1 MSNSHEI
8 ISKKNTENQ
17 TIEWKREW
25 KDEYLDWICGFA
37 NSQGG
42 RFFIGIDDKG
52 HVHGLAN
59 REKLLKDIPNQI
71 RQAMG
76 IVPEVNLHS
85 DNRGHEYLEI
95 VVAPYPVPLSVK
107 GKYFIRSGATNQLLS
122 GLDLDRF
129 MQQKTGLRWESLP
142 ILSLQMDDLDDRII
156 ETFLKKA
163 IAKGRVAQEAQ
174 SDSKLDLIKR
184 LRLINGDYLT
194 NAAALLFCKELS
206 YFFTGAYIKIGFF
219 VSDAE
224 IIYQDEIGGPLLQ
237 QIDQALDILYL
248 KYLKAKITY
257 QGIQRIESYPYP
269 LEALREAV
277 LNAIIHKDY
286 SSGVPIQISV
296 YDDRLYIGNVGQLPT
311 EWSLEVLLGKHVSIP
326 FNPVIARVF
335 YLIGYIESWGRG
347 VEKIMTACKNDG
359 IPEPEYAV
367 RPADIML
374 KFTAHPD
381 RIIPSGHTVIGNG
394 FTDVTYNLTDASK
407 ILTDNL
413 TDVTDNLTDI
423 TDNLTDA
430 SEILTDNLTDKELS
444 VLKLIL
450 ENNFYTTSD
459 LATKLDV
466 SRQTI
471 TNRLKTLQEKEV
483 IRRIGSDR
491 KGRWEVI

>member
-1 MSNSHEI
+1 M
-8 ISKKNTENQ
+8 NTENQ
-17 TIEWKREW
+17 TTECKREW

-42 RFFIGIDDKG
+42 RLFIGIDDKG
-52 HVHGLAN
+52 HIHGLGN
-59 REKLLKDIPNQI
+59 RDKLLKDIPNQI

-85 DNRGHEYLEI
+85 NNRGHEYLEI

-122 GLDLDRF
+122 GPALDRF
-129 MQQKTGLRWESLP
+129 MQQKIGLRLESLP
-142 ILSLQMDDLDDRII
+142 ILSLRMDDLDDRMID
-156 ETFLKKA
+156 TFLKKA
-163 IAKGRVAQEAQ
+163 IAKGRIAPEAQ
-174 SDSKLDLIKR
+174 SDSKLDMIKR
-184 LRLINGDYLT
+184 LRLINSDHLT
-194 NAAALLFCKELS
+194 NAAALLFGKESS

-237 QIDQALDILYL
+237 QIDQALDTIYL

-269 LEALREAV
+269 LEALREAI

-296 YDDRLYIGNVGQLPT
+296 YDDMLYIGNVGQLPA
-311 EWSLEVLLGKHVSIP
+311 EWSLEVLLGKHVSVP
-326 FNPVIARVF
+326 FNPTIARIF
-335 YLIGYIESWGRG
+335 YLIGYVESWGRG
-347 VEKIMTACKNDG
+347 VEKILTACKNDG
-359 IPEPEYAV
+359 IPEPEYTI

-374 KFTAHPD
+374 KFAAHPD
-381 RIIPSGHTVIGNG
+381 RIIPSGHTVIRDG
-394 FTDVTYNLTDASK
+394 
-407 ILTDNL
+407 L
-413 TDVTDNLTDI
+413 TDVADNFTDI
-423 TDNLTDA
+423 PNF
-430 SEILTDNLTDKELS
+430 LTDNLTDKELS

-450 ENNFYTTSD
+450 ENNCYTTSKMAAK
-459 LATKLDV
+459 LAV

-471 TNRLKTLQEKEV
+471 TSRLKTLQEKKL

-491 KGRWEVI
+491 KGRWEVVGKLT